1 MGHTYSMRKENIFVF
16 ISHWDFRVVE
26 QHNSARPDH
35 PPALPA
41 KHIVTFPVLHMKKQK
56 IGRLISL
63 SYKFRP
69 RKYGCSVCAFVAILQ
84 RLSGVSLPFPA
95 APICPGGLLC
105 RLYRCCLE
113 TSPPWICGFSFLV
126 YSLILRKLS
135 KRLIGKETWEV
146 NFWRAWILKN
156 SLFFSHCDG

>member
-26 QHNSARPDH
+26 QHNPARPDH

-63 SYKFRP
+63 SHKFRP
-69 RKYGCSVCAFVAILQ
+69 RRYGCSICALHSHPTEALRSLPSFALPLAAIL
-84 RLSGVSLPFPA
+84 RLPSAQVASSAGCTA
-95 APICPGGLLC
+95 AAW
-105 RLYRCCLE
+105 RLASVTIL
-113 TSPPWICGFSFLV
+113 PWIRGFSLLV
-126 YSLILRKLS
+126 YSLIFRRLS

-146 NFWRAWILKN
+146 NFWRAWI
-156 SLFFSHCDG
+156 